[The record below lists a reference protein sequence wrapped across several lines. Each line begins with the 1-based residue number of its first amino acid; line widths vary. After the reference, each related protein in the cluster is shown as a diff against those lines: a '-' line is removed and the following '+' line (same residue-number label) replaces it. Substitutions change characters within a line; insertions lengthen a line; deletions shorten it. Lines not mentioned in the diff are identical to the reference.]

1 VVEAKSGET
10 VASDYLKG
18 IKYWRDLAGQNNAP
32 AAVVYGGDTTM
43 MRAETAFYSWRD
55 WL

>member
-18 IKYWRDLAGQNNAP
+18 IKYWRDLPGQNNAP

-43 MRAETAFYSWRD
+43 MRSETAFYSWKD